1 MLVVDGGHV
10 CCCDVLAGLAVEECG
25 PCAGSASRL
34 ADSAVVVVGCEHG
47 VVKEPQGTL
56 AGALAVVDV
65 EVVPEIALST
75 VGRVDGT
82 QQAFGVAGHAEVGE
96 ESGDELA
103 IGAHLVASG
112 GI

>member
-1 MLVVDGGHV
+1 MLVVHSGHT
-10 CCCDVLAGLAVEECG
+10 CRCDVLAGLAVEECG
-25 PCAGSASRL
+25 PCAGSASWL
-34 ADSAVVVVGCEHG
+34 ADCAVVVVGCEHR

-75 VGRVDGT
+75 VGRIDGT
-82 QQAFGVAGHAEVGE
+82 QQTFGIAGHTEVGE

-103 IGAHLVASG
+103 IGAHLVASSS
-112 GI
+112 I